1 MQTGQILCH
10 RCSSVLPEG
19 SLFCTECG
27 APQLVLTETDAQ
39 RIADERAAATDG
51 GVQLPRTSV
60 MSAMGRI
67 RWRPVLRITAG
78 MAAAAGVLM
87 GVGNF
92 APAFGLAAWFLVI
105 ASPMLTLNLYQRRVP
120 GAFMDAGIGARIG
133 LAVGVLVGFM
143 VVAADS
149 AAQVILRYPLH
160 QGTKMDAQINELL
173 QKMMTYPAFAA
184 NPAQTAQFFH
194 AYQTPDGRAGMAL
207 GGGALMACF
216 VLVYCVFSGA
226 LRGWVRPNKVG
237 AKS

>member
-1 MQTGQILCH
+1 
-10 RCSSVLPEG
+10 
-19 SLFCTECG
+19 
-27 APQLVLTETDAQ
+27 
-39 RIADERAAATDG
+39 
-51 GVQLPRTSV
+51 

-67 RWRPVLRITAG
+67 RWRPVLQIVAG

-87 GVGNF
+87 GLGNF
-92 APAFGLAAWFLVI
+92 APVVGLAAWFLVI

-120 GAFMDAGIGARIG
+120 GAPMDAGIGARIG
-133 LAVGVLVGFM
+133 LTVGVLVGFM

-160 QGTKMDAQINELL
+160 GGAKMDAQVTELL

-194 AYQTPDGRAGMAL
+194 VYQTPDGRAGMAL

-226 LRGWVRPNKVG
+226 LRGWVRPNKTG
-237 AKS
+237 ARG

>member
-1 MQTGQILCH
+1 MLCH

-39 RIADERAAATDG
+39 RIADERVAATDG
-51 GVQLPRTSV
+51 RTPLPRVSV
-60 MSAMGRI
+60 MGRI
-67 RWRPVLRITAG
+67 RWRPVLRIVAVV
-78 MAAAAGVLM
+78 AVIVGVSM
-87 GVGNF
+87 GLGTF
-92 APAFGLAAWFLVI
+92 APVFGLAAWFLVI

-120 GAFMDAGIGARIG
+120 GAPMDASIGARVG

-149 AAQVILRYPLH
+149 AAQVIYRYPLH
-160 QGTKMDAQINELL
+160 QGAKLDDQLNQVL
-173 QKMMTYPAFAA
+173 QRMTTYPAFAA
-184 NPAQTAQFFH
+184 NPVETAQFFH
-194 AYQTPDGRAGMAL
+194 LYQTPDGRAGMAL

-226 LRGWVRPNKVG
+226 LRGWVRSHRAGSKG
-237 AKS
+237 

>member
-39 RIADERAAATDG
+39 RIAEERSAATG
-51 GVQLPRTSV
+51 GDTLPLPRS
-60 MSAMGRI
+60 SAMGRI
-67 RWRPVLRITAG
+67 RWRPVLRIVAG
-78 MAAAAGVLM
+78 VAVAAGVSIVL
-87 GVGNF
+87 GSF

-120 GAFMDAGIGARIG
+120 GAPMDASIGARIG

-149 AAQVILRYPLH
+149 AANVIYRYPLH
-160 QGTKMDAQINELL
+160 GGAKMDAQLNEVL
-173 QKMMTYPAFAA
+173 QKMATYPAFAA
-184 NPAQTAQFFH
+184 NPAGAAQVLHIYQTA
-194 AYQTPDGRAGMAL
+194 DGRAGMAL
-207 GGGALMACF
+207 GGGALLAGC

-226 LRGWVRPNKVG
+226 LRGWVRPNKAG
-237 AKS
+237 AKG